1 MLLPVYYTI
10 DVLETMKLE
19 IPEKF
24 EMVEVHDEREY
35 TDDEE
40 EEGEGE
46 EEYDE
51 EYEDEDEDE
60 VDEEDEEDEEESEEE
75 IQLDSYRYPVQGSQ
89 LKKKPAAGGYLT
101 YQ

>member
-1 MLLPVYYTI
+1 MLLPVFYTI

-19 IPEKF
+19 IPEKI

-40 EEGEGE
+40 EE
-46 EEYDE
+46 EYDE
-51 EYEDEDEDE
+51 EYEDEDE
-60 VDEEDEEDEEESEEE
+60 VDEEDEEDEEEGEEL
-75 IQLDSYRYPVQGSQ
+75 QLDSYRYPVQGSQ

>member
-1 MLLPVYYTI
+1 MLLPVFYTI

-19 IPEKF
+19 IPEKI

-40 EEGEGE
+40 EEGEEE

-51 EYEDEDEDE
+51 EYEDEDEIMDG
-60 VDEEDEEDEEESEEE
+60 EDEEDEDEEEESEIE
-75 IQLDSYRYPVQGSQ
+75 LDSYRYPVQGSQ

>member
-24 EMVEVHDEREY
+24 GMVEFHDEREY

-40 EEGEGE
+40 EEEEEE

-60 VDEEDEEDEEESEEE
+60 VDEEDVEDEEEEEE
-75 IQLDSYRYPVQGSQ
+75 LQLDSYRYPVQGSQ

>member
-1 MLLPVYYTI
+1 MLLPVFYTI

-19 IPEKF
+19 IPEKI

-40 EEGEGE
+40 EE
-46 EEYDE
+46 EYDE
-51 EYEDEDEDE
+51 EYEDEDEVDSE
-60 VDEEDEEDEEESEEE
+60 VDEEDEEDEEEGEEL
-75 IQLDSYRYPVQGSQ
+75 QLDSYRYPVQGSQ